1 MTPMRPIRILLVE
14 DDDGDARLVRELL
27 TDAAGSR
34 FELDRVSSLAEAVGR
49 CAGGQPDV
57 VLLDLQLPDARGLA
71 AFEHLQ
77 RHAEDVPL
85 IVLTGLTDEAAAEY
99 AVAHGAQDYLL
110 KGELDPR
117 TLWRAIRYAL
127 DRYRIIREMRGLL
140 AEANNAKATLEHATE
155 VKDEFIAVSSHELR
169 TPVTLIRGFSEVL
182 RSHWDE
188 LSEKD
193 RRRQVHII
201 AEHAGRLSDL
211 LEDLLVFSWIGREAA
226 APLERTP
233 LGEALLEAVNASLLA
248 LEVTTLSCP
257 DGLEV
262 LCTPQHLQRM
272 LVNYFDNAA
281 KYGRPPVSVVATR
294 EGEEVEIRVRDA
306 GDGVPEEFIP
316 HLFEKFTQAEPSSTR
331 RARGTGLGLAIVA
344 TLAALDGGA
353 AWYEPGAPD
362 GPCFVLRLPVAG
374 SPEPLPDRPLEQPG
388 ATPRP

>member
-1 MTPMRPIRILLVE
+1 MIRPIRILLVE

-27 TDAAGSR
+27 TEAAGSR
-34 FELDRVSSLAEAVGR
+34 FELDRVSSLADAVGR
-49 CAGGQPDV
+49 RGRWQPDV

-77 RHAEDVPL
+77 HHIEDVPL
-85 IVLTGLTDEAAAEY
+85 IVLTGLADEATAEY

-110 KGELDPR
+110 KNELDPR
-117 TLWRAIRYAL
+117 TLWRAVRYAL

-140 AEANNAKATLEHATE
+140 VEANNAKATLQHATE
-155 VKDEFIAVSSHELR
+155 VKDEFIAVTSHELR

-182 RSHWDE
+182 RSHWDDLDE
-188 LSEKD
+188 ED

-201 AEHAGRLSDL
+201 AEHAHRLSDL

-226 APLERTP
+226 TALERTP
-233 LGEALLEAVNASLLA
+233 LDVALLDAVNASLLA

-262 LCTPQHLQRM
+262 LCTPDHLQRM
-272 LVNYFDNAA
+272 LVNYLDNAA

-294 EGEEVEIRVRDA
+294 TGEDVEIRVRDA

-344 TLAALDGGA
+344 TLAALDGGT
-353 AWYEPGAPD
+353 AWYEPDAPD
-362 GPCFVLRLPVAG
+362 GPCFVLRLKVAG
-374 SPEPLPDRPLEQPG
+374 PPEPLRVRPLERPG

>member
-34 FELDRVSSLAEAVGR
+34 FELHRVSSLADAVGR
-49 CAGGQPDV
+49 CAAELPDV

-77 RHAEDVPL
+77 QHVEDVPL
-85 IVLTGLTDEAAAEY
+85 IVLTGLSDEAVAEY

-127 DRYRIIREMRGLL
+127 DRYRIVREMRGLL
-140 AEANNAKATLEHATE
+140 IEANNAKATLERATE

-182 RSHWDE
+182 RSHWNE
-188 LSEKD
+188 LSEDD
-193 RRRQVHII
+193 RRRQVRII
-201 AEHAGRLSDL
+201 AEHADQLSDL
-211 LEDLLVFSWIGREAA
+211 LEDLLVFSWTGRDAG

-233 LGEALLEAVNASLLA
+233 LGEALLDAVNGSLLA

-257 DGLEV
+257 DDLEV
-262 LCTPQHLQRM
+262 LCTPQHLRRM

-281 KYGRPPVSVVATR
+281 KYGLPPVSVVATR
-294 EGEEVEIRVRDA
+294 KGGHAEIRVRDA

-316 HLFEKFTQAEPSSTR
+316 HLFERFTQAEPSSTR

-344 TLAALDGGA
+344 TLAAVDGGA
-353 AWYEPGAPD
+353 AWYEPDAPD

-374 SPEPLPDRPLEQPG
+374 PPEPLRNQLEHPG
-388 ATPRP
+388 ATSRP

>member
-1 MTPMRPIRILLVE
+1 MTTMRPIRILLVE

-34 FELDRVSSLAEAVGR
+34 FELDRVSSLTEAVGR
-49 CAGGQPDV
+49 CARGRPDV
-57 VLLDLQLPDARGLA
+57 VLLDLQLPDAQGLA

-77 RHAEDVPL
+77 RHVEDVPL

-140 AEANNAKATLEHATE
+140 VEANNAKATLEHATE

-188 LSEKD
+188 LSEED

-211 LEDLLVFSWIGREAA
+211 LEDLLVFSWIGRE
-226 APLERTP
+226 PDVPPEPTR
-233 LGEALLEAVNASLLA
+233 LGEAVLDAVNGSLLA

-257 DGLEV
+257 DDLEV
-262 LCTPQHLQRM
+262 LCTPGHLRRM

-281 KYGRPPVSVVATR
+281 KYGLPPVSVVATR
-294 EGEEVEIRVRDA
+294 RGEDAEIRVRDA

-316 HLFEKFTQAEPSSTR
+316 YLFEKFTQAEPSSTR
-331 RARGTGLGLAIVA
+331 RSRGTGLGLAIVA

-353 AWYEPGAPD
+353 AWYEPEAPD
-362 GPCFVLRLPVAG
+362 GPCFVLRLPAAG
-374 SPEPLPDRPLEQPG
+374 PSPPLGDRPLEHPG
-388 ATPRP
+388 ATSRP

>member
-1 MTPMRPIRILLVE
+1 MIPMRPIRILLVE

-34 FELDRVSSLAEAVGR
+34 FELDRVGSLAEAVDH
-49 CAGGQPDV
+49 CARRQPDV

-71 AFEHLQ
+71 AFEDLQ
-77 RHAEDVPL
+77 QHVEDVPL
-85 IVLTGLTDEAAAEY
+85 VVLTGLADEAAAEY

-127 DRYRIIREMRGLL
+127 DRYRIIREMQGLL
-140 AEANNAKATLEHATE
+140 VEANNAKATLEQATL

-188 LSEKD
+188 LSEED

-201 AEHAGRLSDL
+201 AEHADRLSDL

-226 APLERTP
+226 PPLERIP
-233 LGEALLEAVNASLLA
+233 LGEALLDAVNASLLA

-257 DGLEV
+257 QDLEV
-262 LCTPQHLQRM
+262 LCTPQHLRRM

-281 KYGRPPVSVVATR
+281 KYGLPPVSVVATR
-294 EGEEVEIRVRDA
+294 RGGDAEIRVRDA
-306 GDGVPEEFIP
+306 GAGVPEEFVP

-331 RARGTGLGLAIVA
+331 RAQGTGLGLAIVA

-353 AWYEPGAPD
+353 AWYEPDAPE
-362 GPCFVLRLPVAG
+362 GPCFVLRLPVAA
-374 SPEPLPDRPLEQPG
+374 PPPPLRDRPLEHPG
-388 ATPRP
+388 ATPRQ

>member
-1 MTPMRPIRILLVE
+1 MTTMRPIRILLVE

-34 FELDRVSSLAEAVGR
+34 FELDRVSSLTEAVGR
-49 CAGGQPDV
+49 CARGRPDV
-57 VLLDLQLPDARGLA
+57 VLLDLQLPDAQGLA

-77 RHAEDVPL
+77 RHVEDVPL

-140 AEANNAKATLEHATE
+140 VEANNAKATLEHATE

-188 LSEKD
+188 LSDED

-201 AEHAGRLSDL
+201 AEHADRLSDL
-211 LEDLLVFSWIGREAA
+211 LEDLLVFSWIGREAVTT
-226 APLERTP
+226 LERTH
-233 LGEALLEAVNASLLA
+233 LGDALLDAVNGSLLA
-248 LEVTTLSCP
+248 LEVMTLSCP
-257 DGLEV
+257 DDLEV
-262 LCTPQHLQRM
+262 LCTPEHLRRM

-281 KYGRPPVSVVATR
+281 KYGLPPVSVVATR
-294 EGEEVEIRVRDA
+294 EGGDVEIRVRDA
-306 GDGVPEEFIP
+306 GAGVPEEFIP

-353 AWYEPGAPD
+353 AWYEPDAPE
-362 GPCFVLRLPVAG
+362 GPCFVLRLPIAG
-374 SPEPLPDRPLEQPG
+374 PPPQPRRPLEHPG
-388 ATPRP
+388 ATSRP

>member
-1 MTPMRPIRILLVE
+1 MTTMRPIRILLVE
-14 DDDGDARLVRELL
+14 DDDADARLVRELL

-34 FELDRVSSLAEAVGR
+34 FELARVSTLADAIDQ
-49 CAGGQPDV
+49 CARGQPDV
-57 VLLDLQLPDARGLA
+57 VLLDLHLPDARGLA
-71 AFEHLQ
+71 GFEHLQ
-77 RHAEDVPL
+77 RHVEDVPL
-85 IVLTGLTDEAAAEY
+85 IVLTGLTDEAVAEY

-117 TLWRAIRYAL
+117 ALWRAIRYAL

-140 AEANNAKATLEHATE
+140 LEANNAKVALEHATE

-169 TPVTLIRGFSEVL
+169 TPVTLIRGFSEIL

-188 LSEKD
+188 LSEED
-193 RRRQVHII
+193 RRKQVHII

-211 LEDLLVFSWIGREAA
+211 LEDLLVFSWIDRDPA

-233 LGEALLEAVNASLLA
+233 LGEALLDAVNGSLLA
-248 LEVTTLSCP
+248 LEMTTVSCP
-257 DGLEV
+257 DDLEV
-262 LCTPQHLQRM
+262 LCTPQHLRRM

-281 KYGRPPVSVVATR
+281 KYGQPPVSVVATR
-294 EGEEVEIRVRDA
+294 KGEDAEIRVHDA

-331 RARGTGLGLAIVA
+331 RAGGTGLGLAIVA

-353 AWYEPGAPD
+353 AWYEPEDPA
-362 GPCFVLRLPVAG
+362 GPCFVLRLPISA
-374 SPEPLPDRPLEQPG
+374 PPRPLRSRPLEHPG
-388 ATPRP
+388 ATSPP

>member
-1 MTPMRPIRILLVE
+1 MTPLRPIRILLVE
-14 DDDGDARLVRELL
+14 DDDGDARLVHELL

-34 FELDRVSSLAEAVGR
+34 FELDRVSTLAAAVDR
-49 CAGGQPDV
+49 CARGQPDV

-77 RHAEDVPL
+77 RHVDDVPQ

-99 AVAHGAQDYLL
+99 AVTHGAQDYLL
-110 KGELDPR
+110 KSELDPR

-140 AEANNAKATLEHATE
+140 VEANAAKATLEHATE

-169 TPVTLIRGFSEVL
+169 TPVTVIRGFSDVL

-188 LSEKD
+188 LSEED

-201 AEHAGRLSDL
+201 AEHADRLSEL
-211 LEDLLVFSWIGREAA
+211 LEDLLVFSWIDRDPAA
-226 APLERTP
+226 TLERTP
-233 LGEALLEAVNASLLA
+233 LGEALLDAVNGSLLA
-248 LEVTTLSCP
+248 LEVTSLSCP
-257 DGLEV
+257 DDLEV
-262 LCTPQHLQRM
+262 LCTPQHLRRM

-294 EGEEVEIRVRDA
+294 EGEDAEIRVRDA

-316 HLFEKFTQAEPSSTR
+316 HLFEKFTQAEHSSTR
-331 RARGTGLGLAIVA
+331 RAQGTGLGLAIVA

-353 AWYEPGAPD
+353 AWYEPEAPD
-362 GPCFVLRLPVAG
+362 SPCFVLRLPVAD
-374 SPEPLPDRPLEQPG
+374 PPRQLRDRPLEHPE
-388 ATPRP
+388 ATSTQ

>member
-49 CAGGQPDV
+49 CARGQPDV

-77 RHAEDVPL
+77 RHVEDVPL

-140 AEANNAKATLEHATE
+140 AEANNAKAALEHATE

-188 LSEKD
+188 LSEED

-257 DGLEV
+257 DDLEV
-262 LCTPQHLQRM
+262 LCTPQHLRRM

-294 EGEEVEIRVRDA
+294 KGEDAEIRVRDA
-306 GDGVPEEFIP
+306 GDGVPEEFVP

-331 RARGTGLGLAIVA
+331 RAQGTGLGLAIVA

-362 GPCFVLRLPVAG
+362 GPCFVLRLPVAR
-374 SPEPLPDRPLEQPG
+374 PPQPLRDRPLEHPG